1 MATYFWGTLSAHL
14 NNFVMGCWRELLQSE
29 SLLCERK
36 AAGVAGDK
44 LSFLQPQEFS
54 SSGNRKWSAPPDDKN
69 NTSYVSNQNCSNHE
83 SMHALP
89 IVLYTKNL
97 VLNYSLFAGQKVF
110 PDAEEILS
118 ILSQAFDEAFL

>member
-1 MATYFWGTLSAHL
+1 
-14 NNFVMGCWRELLQSE
+14 
-29 SLLCERK
+29 
-36 AAGVAGDK
+36 
-44 LSFLQPQEFS
+44 
-54 SSGNRKWSAPPDDKN
+54 
-69 NTSYVSNQNCSNHE
+69 
-83 SMHALP
+83 MHALP